1 MPRLY
6 REWGGLWWGKGEI
19 GTINASWPFARL
31 SAFPTQVEIRV
42 LFPLAWRRFV
52 LKRGEVRLIHK
63 QRGLWSTGVR
73 FEHNSAAAPGFLLFW
88 TFAPDTLLRRLGELG
103 YPVPSDSS

>member
-6 REWGGLWWGKGEI
+6 REWGGLWWGKGDV

-31 SAFPTQVEIRV
+31 SASPNQIEIRV

-52 LKRGEVRLIHK
+52 LTRGDVILVHK
-63 QRGLWSTGVR
+63 QRGLLNTGVR
-73 FEHNSAAAPGFLLFW
+73 FEHKSRMAPEFLLFW
-88 TFAPDTLLRRLGELG
+88 TFSPDTLVRRLGELG
-103 YPVPSDSS
+103 FPVPTDSS